1 MIQSLP
7 CPLRNCV
14 TNRNNRGFPGA
25 SAVKNPPANAA
36 DVGSIPGLG
45 RSSENEM
52 ATHSSILA
60 WEIPGREEP
69 MGPQKRQGL
78 VTKQ

>member
-7 CPLRNCV
+7 WSLWSHV
-14 TNRNNRGFPGA
+14 TNRNNRGFPGG

-60 WEIPGREEP
+60 WEIPGTEEP
-69 MGPQKRQGL
+69 MGPQKR
-78 VTKQ
+78 